1 MADKDEEIARLK
13 ARVAELEGSS
23 EMRAPSLLLL
33 MMMLLLLLLLCFACL
48 LVSRVCASQALCR
61 C

>member
-23 EMRAPSLLLL
+23 EMRAPSLLL
-33 MMMLLLLLLLCFACL
+33 MMLLLLLLLLCFACL

>member
-33 MMMLLLLLLLCFACL
+33 LMRLLLLLLDFACL

>member
-33 MMMLLLLLLLCFACL
+33 LMRLLLLLLCFACL